1 MFFIWVF
8 SNLDHTYSFILFERY
23 KLFFTF
29 LYINLPKI
37 HLMYLFNIYS
47 YCSFSDVLSFSF
59 VVEYFGIR
67 KLKHTFD
74 NFNQGFKIF
83 NNYIFF
89 RVHLLMMILF
99 LNWVLLTTL
108 LFVVF
113 ILTMFRLC

>member
-1 MFFIWVF
+1 MEAWVW
-8 SNLDHTYSFILFERY
+8 ILALYHF
-23 KLFFTF
+23 F

-47 YCSFSDVLSFSF
+47 YCSFSDVLSFAF
-59 VVEYFGIR
+59 MVEYFGIR

-83 NNYIFF
+83 YNYFFF

-108 LFVVF
+108 PFVVF
-113 ILTMFRLC
+113 IFIMFRLC